1 MKLLN
6 NISRFRL
13 LRLFVSYSKKVI
25 IPGFDG
31 LPLYKVLVFF
41 FKGLKNGSITTRAS
55 SVSFSF
61 FLATFPAIIVF
72 FTLIPYIPIEH
83 FQDNVFLLMKNMIP
97 EKAFSSVE
105 QTLRDIITRP
115 RGGLL
120 SVTFLLAVYFSTNGV
135 NSIIEAF
142 QNTIHDIKRRSF
154 VNQYLV
160 SIALVFILLLILITG
175 VSLITIG
182 PVVLKFL
189 VSHGLLISSF
199 AVFIFQFV
207 KWTAILG
214 IFFFGYSFLYYLGP
228 VSKRQFR
235 FISAGS
241 SLATMLTIL
250 ISAWFNY
257 YVNNFSKYNA
267 LYGSIGTL
275 ILLMVW
281 IYFLSITVIIGFELN
296 ASINEAKKNI

>member
-1 MKLLN
+1 MLIEKILNLKLLK
-6 NISRFRL
+6 
-13 LRLFVSYSKKVI
+13 LFIGYSKKVV

-31 LPLYKVLVFF
+31 LPLYKVLLFF

-55 SVSFSF
+55 SVSFSY

-83 FQDNVFLLMKNMIP
+83 FQDNVFLLMKNIIP

-105 QTLRDIITRP
+105 QTLRDIITQP

-142 QNTIHDIKRRSF
+142 QDTVHDIKRRSF
-154 VNQYLV
+154 VKQYLV
-160 SIALVFILLLILITG
+160 SIALVFILSLVLITG
-175 VSLITIG
+175 VFLITIG
-182 PVVLKFL
+182 PIVIKLM

-199 AVFIFQFV
+199 AVFIIQLV
-207 KWTAILG
+207 KWIVILG

-228 VSKRQFR
+228 VSIRQFR

-241 SLATMLTIL
+241 SLATVLTIL
-250 ISAWFNY
+250 ISAIFNY

-281 IYFLSITVIIGFELN
+281 IYFISITVIIGFELN
-296 ASINEAKKNI
+296 ASINEANKNN